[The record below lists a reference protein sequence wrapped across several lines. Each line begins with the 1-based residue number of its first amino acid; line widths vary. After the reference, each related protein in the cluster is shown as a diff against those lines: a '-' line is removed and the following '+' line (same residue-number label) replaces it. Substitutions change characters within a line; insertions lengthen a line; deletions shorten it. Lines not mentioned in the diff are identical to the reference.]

1 MIRKVIKIDED
12 KCDGCGLCIP
22 SCHEGALQII
32 DGKAKLVKDSLCDG
46 FGACIGECPLGA
58 ITFEERETEGY
69 NEIEVLERLLHE
81 PDADIKAHLMH
92 LFDMGD
98 LDNFNIAVHYLE
110 EIGIKINII
119 NKGGGHDMPTE
130 KSGGGCPGAAPKKI
144 FKPLNV
150 IEDKSNKQKKS
161 DNNSELE
168 HWPVQLHLVNPGSD
182 FLQGK
187 TLILMSTCA
196 PVAYGNIQ
204 QDYIKNNAVVLAC
217 PKLDY
222 TEPYQ
227 NKLAQIIATANLVKI
242 IVLRM
247 EVPCCSGLTD
257 ILKKAYNTIGIPL
270 PIEEHTIG
278 INGSSAKIKYIN

>member
-1 MIRKVIKIDED
+1 MRKVIKIDEE

-32 DGKAKLVKDSLCDG
+32 NGKAKLVKDSLCDG

-58 ITFEERETEGY
+58 ISFEERPAEKY
-69 NEIEVLERLLHE
+69 DEIEVLERLL
-81 PDADIKAHLMH
+81 AKSGSDIKGHLMH

-98 LDNFNIAVHYLE
+98 LDNFNIAINYLE
-110 EIGIKINII
+110 NQGIKVNIV
-119 NKGGGHDMPTE
+119 NKSVNNDMPVQG
-130 KSGGGCPGAAPKKI
+130 GGGCPGSQAKSL

-150 IEDKSNKQKKS
+150 LDDKKEEIRY
-161 DNNSELE
+161 NNSELS
-168 HWPVQLHLVNPGSD
+168 HWPIQLHLVNPGSD
-182 FLQGK
+182 FLRGK
-187 TLILMSTCA
+187 TLVLMATCA

-204 QDYIKNNAVVLAC
+204 QEYIKNNAVVLAC

-222 TEPYQ
+222 VEPYPA
-227 NKLAQIIATANLVKI
+227 KLAQIISMSQPEKI

-257 ILKKAYNTIGIPL
+257 IAKKAYNAAGHFL
-270 PIEEHTIG
+270 PIEEHTLG